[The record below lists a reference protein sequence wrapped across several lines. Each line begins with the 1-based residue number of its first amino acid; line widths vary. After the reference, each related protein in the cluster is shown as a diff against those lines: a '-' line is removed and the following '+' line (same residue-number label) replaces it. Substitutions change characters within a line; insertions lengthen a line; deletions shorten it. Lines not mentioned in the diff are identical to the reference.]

1 MTNQVNND
9 VIKPIEY
16 DHEMDRFYIPVNSRY
31 EIQTKGKG
39 SSFRIANT
47 YTKLRSIVLNDALHP
62 VLEDMAKATNAEMGQ
77 LQATHKASESEINS
91 LKERVAELQSHLSS
105 QSLEIAHND
114 VTLESYAHKVAE
126 LQELLND
133 RQSDLDFEFNRA
145 EQNELECNAL
155 TEVNNKLREELE
167 NTLTSLQEIKDKY
180 EIQK

>member
-47 YTKLRSIVLNDALHP
+47 YTQLRSIVVNDSLHP

-77 LQATHKASESEINS
+77 LQATNKASEMEINS
-91 LKERVAELQSHLSS
+91 LKERVAELELTVKKWQENSVD
-105 QSLEIAHND
+105 LEYKCLDKNLQI
-114 VTLESYAHKVAE
+114 AE
-126 LQELLND
+126 LQADNERLREALERLDGWLEVRHLGGLMPNEKELLKTTTA
-133 RQSDLDFEFNRA
+133 QSLA
-145 EQNELECNAL
+145 EHDNEE
-155 TEVNNKLREELE
+155 K
-167 NTLTSLQEIKDKY
+167 
-180 EIQK
+180 